1 MPYFIVSE
9 VFRDLPNVTSDI
21 GAYDHGIMDDTM
33 SALKVQIHYTIVL
46 VQEITSKKA

>member
-1 MPYFIVSE
+1 MSYLIILE

-33 SALKVQIHYTIVL
+33 SALKVQIYYTFVL
-46 VQEITSKKA
+46 VQDA